1 MCFQVLRLSFSRRL
15 RFPSK
20 SPALRTWRGW
30 TRHHDGPEACRV
42 MDCEHDTLELAR
54 TRHSPTPRL
63 LQLLALE
70 LPPVLWL
77 LWPYSVG
84 PKHRRETGKQTSLYY
99 LLIVYI
105 LNHSNTCLIEFNRVS
120 MFVFVYDIFIIDLLE
135 VFDDAKSTLQE
146 FGALRCKCP
155 RAFSAD
161 LGKTSLKIVCSS
173 DSCTTLHSL
182 AQNGVAGWPFM
193 EFSRPGNILNLPVA
207 SSGSLRHASS
217 SSQS

>member
-1 MCFQVLRLSFSRRL
+1 MMVPRHAESWTANTTLWNSPELATRRL
-15 RFPSK
+15 
-20 SPALRTWRGW
+20 L
-30 TRHHDGPEACRV
+30 ACSS
-42 MDCEHDTLELAR
+42 CWLW
-54 TRHSPTPRL
+54 SC
-63 LQLLALE
+63 LQFCGFCGN
-70 LPPVLWL
+70 
-77 LWPYSVG
+77 SVG